1 MQETIKQEGLIYIE
15 PGIKFDD
22 LADNFELFD
31 DWEDR
36 YRYIIDLG
44 RKLPPFPESA
54 MTDTFKVRGC
64 MSQVWMVPGHKP
76 EKKDCFV
83 FAADSDAHIVKGLIY
98 ILATL
103 YSGKTAT
110 EIASIKA
117 EDAFAR
123 LGLDQHLSPS
133 RRNGFVSMVERI
145 HAVVDTA

>member
-1 MQETIKQEGLIYIE
+1 
-15 PGIKFDD
+15 
-22 LADNFELFD
+22 
-31 DWEDR
+31 
-36 YRYIIDLG
+36 
-44 RKLPPFPESA
+44 
-54 MTDTFKVRGC
+54 
-64 MSQVWMVPGHKP
+64 MVPGHKP

-145 HAVVDTA
+145 HAVADTA